1 MGRIRTNSTLFQSIT
16 DSVEAGIWIVEQ
28 DLRVGWINTRV
39 VSYLKV
45 KDPAAAKGKHCYSE
59 ILGNEEV
66 CEGCPSLRTFQTG
79 KPEYLEFRRE
89 YEGELRYYRLTATP
103 LRKKGQEAFSQV
115 IEMIEDVTIQKKTE
129 DDLRRLNRFNE
140 AIIENA
146 PVAIF
151 TIDRNG
157 LFTSVNPALATLS
170 GLGTRAE
177 EKLIGFNW
185 LTNPYT
191 IKCGLADY
199 IRRGLEG
206 ESFQLWD
213 FPFFTYWGDRSQYI
227 NFKGVPLKRKD
238 GSVEGLLCIIEE
250 TTDRVKARVH
260 LEHEAKMS
268 AIGRLAAGVA
278 HELNNPL
285 ATLAA
290 HSELAEDLLKAVQG
304 GSDSDDMQELCEYFE
319 VIQEQAFR
327 CKRII
332 KDLLDLTRKEGFE
345 KVALDVNGLI
355 EDGLR
360 LIDFRKLRIGIKM
373 DLKSGLPLVCADAS
387 ALRQVLLNVTTNA
400 MDAVQGK
407 TGATITLR
415 TYADDRSVMVE
426 CEDNGMGIPD
436 AIADKIF
443 EPFFTTKELGKG
455 IGLGLALCYELLGKM
470 GGRIEAKSR
479 PGKGSVFCITLPI
492 ADRLPKFEK

>member
-1 MGRIRTNSTLFQSIT
+1 MKTDATVFQSII
-16 DSVEAGIWIVEQ
+16 DSVEAGFWVVAR
-28 DLRVGWINTRV
+28 DLRVEWINT
-39 VSYLKV
+39 SAYNYLKLQ
-45 KDPAAAKGKHCYSE
+45 KPIRIKGKHCYSE
-59 ILGNEEV
+59 ILGNEGI
-66 CEGCPSLRTFQTG
+66 CEGCPSLRTFETG
-79 KPEYLEFRRE
+79 KSEYLEFRRE
-89 YEGELRYYRLTATP
+89 FEGELRYYRLTATP
-103 LRKKGQEAFSQV
+103 LQKKGQKTFSQV
-115 IEMIEDVTIQKKTE
+115 IEMIQDVTLQKKTE
-129 DDLRRLNRFNE
+129 DDLRRANRFNE

-146 PVAIF
+146 PVAVF

-170 GLGTRAE
+170 GLGTKAE

-191 IKCGLADY
+191 IKCGLADH
-199 IRRGLEG
+199 IKRALAG

-213 FPFFTYWGDRSQYI
+213 FPFLTYWGDRSQYI

-250 TTDRVKARVH
+250 TTERVKARVH
-260 LEHEAKMS
+260 LEHEGKMS
-268 AIGRLAAGVA
+268 AVGRLAAGVA

-290 HSELAEDLLKAVQG
+290 HSELAEDLVKALQNK
-304 GSDSDDMQELCEYFE
+304 SDSDDMRDLSEYFE

-327 CKRII
+327 CKEII

-345 KVALDVNGLI
+345 SVSLDINAVL

-360 LIDFRKLRIGIKM
+360 LIDFGKLKISVRK
-373 DLKSGLPLVCADAS
+373 DLKKDVPLVRADAS
-387 ALRQVLLNVTTNA
+387 ALRQVILNVITNA
-400 MDAVQGK
+400 IDAVQGK
-407 TGATITLR
+407 NSALIIFR
-415 TYADDRSVMVE
+415 TYADGLSVTVE

-470 GGRIEAKSR
+470 GGRIEAESK
-479 PGKGSVFCITLPI
+479 PGKGSTFRIALPI
-492 ADRLPKFEK
+492 AD

>member
-1 MGRIRTNSTLFQSIT
+1 MIEMKTSPTVLQSII
-16 DSVEAGIWIVEQ
+16 DSVEAGIWVVNR
-28 DLRVGWINTRV
+28 DLRVEWINTKV
-39 VSYLKV
+39 LGFLKV
-45 KDPAAAKGKHCYSE
+45 NHSSHVGGRPCYST
-59 ILGNEEV
+59 ILGNENR
-66 CEGCPSLRTFQTG
+66 CEGCACLRTFETG
-79 KPEYLEFRRE
+79 KSEYLEIRKDH
-89 YEGELRYYRLTATP
+89 EGEPRYYRLTATP
-103 LRKKGQEAFSQV
+103 LRKKGQRSFSKV
-115 IEMIEDVTIQKKTE
+115 IEMAQDITAQRRTE

-151 TIDRNG
+151 TIDTNG

-191 IKCGLADY
+191 IKCGLANY
-199 IRRGLEG
+199 IERGLQG

-238 GSVEGLLCIIEE
+238 GTVEGLLCIIEE

-290 HSELAEDLLKAVQG
+290 HSELAQDLLESVE
-304 GSDSDDMQELCEYFE
+304 SRSNSVNVRELHEYFE

-327 CKRII
+327 CKEII

-345 KVALDVNGLI
+345 SVSLDVNGLL

-360 LIDFRKLRIGIKM
+360 LIDFRKLKITVKK
-373 DLKSGLPLVCADAS
+373 DLKVGLPSVYADPS
-387 ALRQVLLNVTTNA
+387 ALKQVFLNVITNA
-400 MDAVQGK
+400 IDAVQGNVA
-407 TGATITLR
+407 ATILLR
-415 TYADDRSVMVE
+415 TYADNRSIKME

-470 GGRIEAKSR
+470 GGRIEAESK
-479 PGKGSVFCITLPI
+479 PGKGSTFRITLPI
-492 ADRLPKFEK
+492 GDTLS